1 MTNLVMDICYTAFDA
16 VSQEQT
22 EQHIYPR
29 HPELDSGSIQDDLFS
44 ISINRFRVCLGLF
57 GVSAE

>member
-29 HPELDSGSIQDDLFS
+29 HPELDSGSIQDDLFYTPY
-44 ISINRFRVCLGLF
+44 
-57 GVSAE
+57 